1 MIGLTHRNL
10 SKENTKLQTGKDTGR
25 SAPAKQAENWSF
37 AESLKKGYEGKLY
50 KSNVVKGIYII
61 SKLDKIFI

>member
-50 KSNVVKGIYII
+50 KSNVVKGI
-61 SKLDKIFI
+61 